1 MPSEQHEPVGFWTWK
16 ILKIKTSFSCPS
28 KRTWHMPQM
37 ILTLSAPVSHH
48 DVCNLFSDSTVTEN
62 TTYSSNSR
70 LLLIK
75 TGVVII
81 SRVFPLAVIV
91 LEYKLCLQTVQKEMG
106 ILFSSYDSHYL
117 LLPLGLLPSGD
128 SRDKQ
133 SWFSLWLPLRDT

>member
-1 MPSEQHEPVGFWTWK
+1 
-16 ILKIKTSFSCPS
+16 
-28 KRTWHMPQM
+28 MPQM

-48 DVCNLFSDSTVTEN
+48 DVCNVFSDSAVTDN

-75 TGVVII
+75 RRVVII

-91 LEYKLCLQTVQKEMG
+91 LEYKRCLETVQKEMG

-128 SRDKQ
+128 SRDKC
-133 SWFSLWLPLRDT
+133 S